1 MGSSKQRAL
10 GGAVRCGGGGG
21 APSVRVQTITLGGAE
36 IPHNPPSHRTM
47 IRFWRPLTFH
57 QVSISV
63 LRSRPSTRKPACP
76 AMILQLLS
84 QDMHVERASLLQYIH
99 QYALIPSKR
108 TMCFEAR
115 KYRICTTSMDIS
127 FFYFIFIL
135 PSIRTDDRR
144 QHVSHDMHD
153 MTETIH
159 SSASESESPW
169 ARASRANND
178 PSSAPIT
185 EKKLK

>member
-1 MGSSKQRAL
+1 MFSASRAQASRIGYLWLGSSKQRAL
-10 GGAVRCGGGGG
+10 GGAVRRWRWR
-21 APSVRVQTITLGGAE
+21 PVRVQTITLGGAE
-36 IPHNPPSHRTM
+36 IPHNPPNHRTM

-127 FFYFIFIL
+127 FFYFYFHSTFH
-135 PSIRTDDRR
+135 PDRR
-144 QHVSHDMHD
+144 Q
-153 MTETIH
+153 TATRQ
-159 SSASESESPW
+159 P
-169 ARASRANND
+169 
-178 PSSAPIT
+178 
-185 EKKLK
+185 